1 MRSVTLEELLVQAGL
16 IVPGAEINATLH
28 GIREQMVGC
37 VGYEMV
43 LDDRTLED
51 LLHVE
56 LPKLTEHLFAKRVPM
71 LGAPFVILTCWR
83 GEQAHIFSGD
93 AFFDAL
99 ASGLAISHDELRSRI
114 SAWRG
119 EAGLPPDPWMRP
131 NERAP
136 VKGLLAP
143 PKN

>member
-1 MRSVTLEELLVQAGL
+1 MTLEELLGQAGI
-16 IVPGAEINATLH
+16 IVPGVEINATLH
-28 GIREQMVGC
+28 GIREQIVGS

-43 LDDRTLED
+43 LDDRTFDD

-83 GEQAHIFSGD
+83 DARAHIFSGD

-99 ASGLAISHDELRSRI
+99 ASGLAISHDELRTRI
-114 SAWRG
+114 SEWRG
-119 EAGLPPDPWMRP
+119 EAGLPPDPWLRP
-131 NERAP
+131 NELAP
-136 VKGLLAP
+136 IKGLLEP
-143 PKN
+143 PKH